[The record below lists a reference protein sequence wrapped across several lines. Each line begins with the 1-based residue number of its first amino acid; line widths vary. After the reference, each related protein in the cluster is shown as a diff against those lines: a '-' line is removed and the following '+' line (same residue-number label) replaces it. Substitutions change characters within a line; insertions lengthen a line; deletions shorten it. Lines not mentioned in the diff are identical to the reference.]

1 MINEYIY
8 LSTDHNR
15 SRRVIYR
22 NKILLFSHILI
33 IYSCS
38 LKPTNTTTSTS
49 IGSENKNNI
58 CPCHSVL
65 RTSAQE
71 HRASLSGKNPV
82 TSDEAGGQR
91 EDEDVIKLAELLADQ
106 TTSNENMVWCSRSIG
121 VLANYKVN
129 HPILPGWPSRREEE
143 VSDSCDSKAHN

>member
-1 MINEYIY
+1 MSFGITY
-8 LSTDHNR
+8 
-15 SRRVIYR
+15 
-22 NKILLFSHILI
+22 
-33 IYSCS
+33 
-38 LKPTNTTTSTS
+38 
-49 IGSENKNNI
+49 I
-58 CPCHSVL
+58 CP
-65 RTSAQE
+65 RAQSISFWE
-71 HRASLSGKNPV
+71 EPD
-82 TSDEAGGQR
+82 DERRGEQR